1 MVARKQR
8 NSDVH
13 EGATEAT
20 QCALETD
27 NQLHGRAPSDARQGR
42 CRDQVPRDV
51 HQGHHHGQMHCGRH
65 HDQATDD
72 VHQSHRC
79 DQATGD
85 VHQGHCHDQAT
96 GDVHQGCHH
105 DQATGDVHQGHHHDQ
120 ATGDIHQGHC
130 HDQGTG
136 VVHQGCHHDQ
146 ATGDVH
152 QGHCRDQGTGD
163 VHQGRCHDEAT
174 TGISDQPGHHHDH
187 APGDIH
193 QGCLHDG
200 TCTGISWV
208 HHLHGRAPSDV
219 QQHHHH
225 HSAIAG
231 SHASIPFSPSLR
243 KSQQVYTGHQTTDGC
258 LVCCDSFRSVHPDYL
273 VCTSPCGAE
282 DGHQHCQPVM
292 PQNGDIPPPH
302 QQNSCHHHHHH
313 HHHHHSS
320 ELEPHRFCADSFTQ
334 VESILP
340 QDIHY
345 TDDGRSLPLE
355 THLRTSDPG
364 LSVTR
369 ETLAG
374 GQNSAPLHHQA
385 LLNSSHSI
393 PLDVLE
399 LIRRLRAVAKERMI
413 ENTVARLINC
423 QFSGAN
429 KESAASGM
437 SGSPGPAV
445 AAKTEERWK
454 AELCKMEQHPLW
466 ASEFGAVADGGEEEA
481 TAMRHSHVSSQDR
494 RHSCPCSAAALG
506 SRFRHELQDCGNM
519 CEPSPANQKR
529 EKGCDSQK
537 LNSAYNRLGPPTD
550 PSQVEMDTD
559 TSVEESPY
567 SDGTADKAGPC
578 RVLAADNQWPVM
590 APRGARWVSLLADS
604 SKCVPP
610 VVLKRQVGAQRKKF
624 KVVGHQDS
632 SRVVMGKNTAARK
645 RAGKKS
651 VHRITKKFKRKNF
664 QLQSDKLM
672 KMFLTEVNDS
682 EWKKKKGL
690 SVDIGTA
697 CAKESFPFS
706 AQFELA
712 ADMWQSSGLT
722 HAQVM
727 VLSTDNSSSS
737 QGATREALS
746 APPAAHLGTGEVSET
761 ISALIGP
768 RVPEGDLEAC
778 DSDVIVEQIDK
789 LLSESSSPLRVKDS
803 DSFHVDEPVQ
813 DAEQYTLLSSSAG
826 SLEPI
831 LTSVETSSS
840 AANQEK
846 CESSHVECSDRTRA
860 GQNRKKGPPY
870 NSIKLKVKK
879 TRSVCSSDERNS
891 DGESGRSSA
900 IAASKCSDAEPVRED
915 FQQRLVESATS
926 VPQASPDSL
935 ADALQRFKILH
946 PHVLKSCSVVLSD
959 LKNTKLLLNLKASC
973 KTECDEN
980 KGSTNGGYQSS
991 KKLRSSRRKH
1001 SAKTSHDFYSSEKGN
1016 TVTTEEDSA
1025 STTGKKHAGTTGK
1038 DGTSTTGKDSASTTR
1053 KDRASTTG
1061 KDSASVAEKDDASVT
1076 EKEGACTTFPAVLS
1090 VMPTESVSVHSQ
1102 LENNQPLEQAI
1113 FISSESETGSRNQ
1126 RAATEQMCQ
1135 ITNQCLGSM
1144 EEKKHSNVQVQKVKE
1159 KSQPAQG
1166 EHPGSVQPTS
1176 RRLRKADSSSAG
1188 TLAKQQPISL
1198 RKQGGVEAKRKVKPS
1213 GMSSASGVTK
1223 QVSVPQSHSWEDV
1236 LELMNSL
1243 SGSSCTNKP
1252 PAEAVRT
1259 SLPRIPKRSKCS
1271 SDSACTRSSVAPSVS
1286 EGQADSKQTEHEK
1299 PATADPDPSASSG
1312 KSLGFGGLDMVR
1324 LGQSEHRSVS
1334 SPGSLASTVSVSH
1347 PEPGSASSHIGSI
1360 RETVCGAMHSVTTAS
1375 SNTCQVSVEAFPVNK
1390 CSSMPVGCQLPL
1402 AWPGNKLTHSWR
1414 PSPILHGSGSIST
1427 QAVGGKDLTS
1437 SQSLT
1442 ALQVAQS
1449 VSALEQTIKSVVE
1462 SIKSQQRPGSVHIPC
1477 SGTGDVAG
1485 PRSVTDHL
1493 AQSSG
1498 NWQSSLGSS
1507 GIPRDPRRGA
1517 KGYVGTAQPAQS
1529 MSVPRCVQ
1537 TESTACQALSATRPS
1552 DLMFS
1557 EEVKSVQSDSKPE
1570 PCFVSDNPA
1579 AERLHKYAV
1588 SQGHQSEPEPSFV
1601 SDNPAAERLKYA
1613 VSQGHHP
1620 QAIVE
1625 VDASPEKGL
1634 IRTMLSSLAQERGC
1648 GPTTLKSPR
1657 EQKQEYKFLSHPETA
1672 QEQGPSGSDE
1682 AKGSQMQSATE
1693 DLGETEI
1700 PTDQSHT
1707 GGEAETDQEQL
1718 SRKAPAKGTAP
1729 QETVPSRQGPPGA
1742 MQELTEVKASRES
1755 PGPSQKA
1762 AGVQTTQEMTR
1773 PRALQGSAT
1782 AAHALTEAVCT
1793 WKAAQAQQE
1802 QVDFTHDLVEDA
1814 KTGVSDLTG
1823 ASLPD
1828 TPAHSAVVQGA
1839 FSHSVARLPD
1849 TSACSSGNQAS
1860 EKNHAPQTPRKF
1872 QDEEED
1878 EAFSFSS
1885 AEYFTVIDECGDPDA
1900 VWNMPVS
1907 DVVVRQLDLERR
1919 LRDTYSG
1926 GKASKSEV
1934 VGTSRRK
1941 KDPEDERKSTDDKQS
1956 SKMGRKRPQIHP
1968 NYYSLF
1974 AKTVVKAHEENQR
1987 IDMEQKKRMANK
1999 ASLFAS
2005 QTGSS
2010 RNLSSSDLM
2019 LENRRARRSRSS
2031 EQKWD
2036 CGRHAAKGSRLP
2048 SNQLKRKSRSPSI
2061 PKRARSGSPY
2071 DRRRSRSPLYQQRS
2085 GSAHECRRSR
2095 SPHRRRSRSPVEQL
2109 RRKSKSPTAW
2119 RRPGSGSPDVQ
2130 QRSRSPSVRSR
2141 VGSPSGR
2148 GDDRGVGKF
2157 CVPKMCV

>member
-42 CRDQVPRDV
+42 CLDQVPCDV
-51 HQGHHHGQMHCGRH
+51 HQGHHHDQIHCGRH
-65 HDQATDD
+65 LDQATDD

-105 DQATGDVHQGHHHDQ
+105 DQATGDVHQG
-120 ATGDIHQGHC
+120 
-130 HDQGTG
+130 
-136 VVHQGCHHDQ
+136 CHHDQ

-152 QGHCRDQGTGD
+152 QGHHHDQATSDVHQGHCHDQGTGD
-163 VHQGRCHDEAT
+163 VQQGCCHDEAT
-174 TGISDQPGHHHDH
+174 TGISDQPGHHHDR

-200 TCTGISWV
+200 TCTGIPWV
-208 HHLHGRAPSDV
+208 HHRHGRAPSDV
-219 QQHHHH
+219 QHSHPH

-231 SHASIPFSPSLR
+231 SHASPSLR

-258 LVCCDSFRSVHPDYL
+258 LVCCDSFHSVHPDYL
-273 VCTSPCGAE
+273 VCTSACGAE

-292 PQNGDIPPPH
+292 PQNDDIPPPH
-302 QQNSCHHHHHH
+302 QQNSCHRHHHR
-313 HHHHHSS
+313 HHHSS

-345 TDDGRSLPLE
+345 TDHGRSLPPE

-364 LSVTR
+364 FSVTR
-369 ETLAG
+369 ETLPG
-374 GQNSAPLHHQA
+374 EQNSAPLHHQG

-413 ENTVARLINC
+413 ENTVAKLINC
-423 QFSGAN
+423 QFSSAN

-437 SGSPGPAV
+437 SGSPGPVV
-445 AAKTEERWK
+445 AAKTEECWK
-454 AELCKMEQHPLW
+454 DELCKMEQRPLQ
-466 ASEFGAVADGGEEEA
+466 ASEFGAVADGAEEEGA
-481 TAMRHSHVSSQDR
+481 CGSRSTVRHSHVSSQDHQ
-494 RHSCPCSAAALG
+494 HSYPCSAAALG
-506 SRFRHELQDCGNM
+506 SRCRHELQDCRNM

-567 SDGTADKAGPC
+567 SDSTVDKAGPC

-610 VVLKRQVGAQRKKF
+610 VVLKRQVGARRKKF
-624 KVVGHQDS
+624 KVVRHQDS
-632 SRVVMGKNTAARK
+632 SRVVMGKNAAARK

-651 VHRITKKFKRKNF
+651 VHRITRKFKRKNF

-682 EWKKKKGL
+682 EWKKKKKKGL
-690 SVDIGTA
+690 SVDIATA

-746 APPAAHLGTGEVSET
+746 APTAAHLGTGEVSET

-813 DAEQYTLLSSSAG
+813 DTEQDTLLSSSAG

-840 AANQEK
+840 ATNQEK
-846 CESSHVECSDRTRA
+846 CESSHAECSDRTRA
-860 GQNRKKGPPY
+860 RQNRKKGPPY

-891 DGESGRSSA
+891 DGGSGRSSA
-900 IAASKCSDAEPVRED
+900 IAASKFSDAEPVCED
-915 FQQRLVESATS
+915 FQQRLVVSATS

-935 ADALQRFKILH
+935 ADALQRFKVLH

-959 LKNTKLLLNLKASC
+959 LKNSKLLLNLKASC

-1038 DGTSTTGKDSASTTR
+1038 DSTSTTGKDSGSTTRKDRASTTGKDSGSTTR

-1061 KDSASVAEKDDASVT
+1061 KDSASVAEKDDASVN

-1090 VMPTESVSVHSQ
+1090 VMPTESVSVHGQ

-1135 ITNQCLGSM
+1135 ITNQCLESM

-1159 KSQPAQG
+1159 KSQSAQG

-1188 TLAKQQPISL
+1188 TLAKQQPSSL
-1198 RKQGGVEAKRKVKPS
+1198 RKQGGVEVKRKVKP
-1213 GMSSASGVTK
+1213 GGISSASGVTK
-1223 QVSVPQSHSWEDV
+1223 QVGVPQSHSWEDV

-1252 PAEAVRT
+1252 PAEAIRT

-1271 SDSACTRSSVAPSVS
+1271 SDGACTRSSVALSVS
-1286 EGQADSKQTEHEK
+1286 EGQADSKQTEREK
-1299 PATADPDPSASSG
+1299 PATADRDPSASSG
-1312 KSLGFGGLDMVR
+1312 KSLGFGGLDVVR

-1347 PEPGSASSHIGSI
+1347 PESGSASSHVGSI

-1402 AWPGNKLTHSWR
+1402 VWPGNKLTHSWR
-1414 PSPILHGSGSIST
+1414 PSPTLHGSDSIST
-1427 QAVGGKDLTS
+1427 QTVGGKDQAS

-1449 VSALEQTIKSVVE
+1449 VSALEQTIKSVAE
-1462 SIKSQQRPGSVHIPC
+1462 SIKSQQGPGSVHIPC

-1498 NWQSSLGSS
+1498 NRQSSLGSS

-1529 MSVPRCVQ
+1529 VSEPRCVQ
-1537 TESTACQALSATRPS
+1537 TESTACQALSVTRPS

-1601 SDNPAAERLKYA
+1601 SDNPAAEGLHKYA

-1620 QAIVE
+1620 QAVVE
-1625 VDASPEKGL
+1625 VDASAEKGL
-1634 IRTMLSSLAQERGC
+1634 IKTMLNSLAQEHGC
-1648 GPTTLKSPR
+1648 GPTMLKSPR
-1657 EQKQEYKFLSHPETA
+1657 EQKQEYKFLSRPETA

-1682 AKGSQMQSATE
+1682 AKGSQIQSATE
-1693 DLGETEI
+1693 DQGETGI

-1718 SRKAPAKGTAP
+1718 PRKAPAKGIAP
-1729 QETVPSRQGPPGA
+1729 QETVPSRQRPPGA
-1742 MQELTEVKASRES
+1742 TQELTEVKALRES
-1755 PGPSQKA
+1755 PGPSQTA
-1762 AGVQTTQEMTR
+1762 AGVQTTRETTR
-1773 PRALQGSAT
+1773 PRALQGLAA
-1782 AAHALTEAVCT
+1782 AAHALTEAVCAR
-1793 WKAAQAQQE
+1793 KAAHAQQE
-1802 QVDFTHDLVEDA
+1802 QAKVDFSHDLVEDA
-1814 KTGVSDLTG
+1814 KAGVSDLAG

-1828 TPAHSAVVQGA
+1828 TSAHSPVAQGA
-1839 FSHSVARLPD
+1839 FSHSVASLPD
-1849 TSACSSGNQAS
+1849 TSACSSGNRAS
-1860 EKNHAPQTPRKF
+1860 EKNHAPQTPRKSL
-1872 QDEEED
+1872 DEEED

-1900 VWNMPVS
+1900 VWNMPVG

-1919 LRDTYSG
+1919 RRDTYTG

-1934 VGTSRRK
+1934 LGASRRK
-1941 KDPEDERKSTDDKQS
+1941 KDPEDERKSTDAKQS
-1956 SKMGRKRPQIHP
+1956 SNIGRKRPQIHP

-2010 RNLSSSDLM
+2010 RNLSSNDLM
-2019 LENRRARRSRSS
+2019 LENRQARSSRSS

-2036 CGRHAAKGSRLP
+2036 CRRHAAKGSRLP

-2095 SPHRRRSRSPVEQL
+2095 SPFEQL

-2119 RRPGSGSPDVQ
+2119 RRPGSVSPDVQ
-2130 QRSRSPSVRSR
+2130 QRSRSPSVWSR
-2141 VGSPSGR
+2141 IGSPSGR

-2157 CVPKMCV
+2157 CLPKMCV